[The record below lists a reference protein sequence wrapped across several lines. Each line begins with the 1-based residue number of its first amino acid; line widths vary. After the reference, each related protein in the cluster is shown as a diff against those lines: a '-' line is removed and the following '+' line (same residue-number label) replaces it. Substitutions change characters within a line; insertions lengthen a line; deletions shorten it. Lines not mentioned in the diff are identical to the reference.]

1 MPCDSQMD
9 LASRSTLLL
18 PCWAT
23 SGMSLL
29 LAKPPFPQ
37 PSRGFK
43 KKPLFPGDA
52 EIQDRQH
59 AVGTELLP
67 FPPRLLTLKC
77 LPLHNQRKHW
87 KICHCNGQIPA
98 LLRREAQIFH
108 HRIKNKSG
116 YGMGIP
122 ENGQYCKRALSKCS
136 AQKGK
141 RERKRERFGVLL
153 RRLRVDFFF

>member
-116 YGMGIP
+116 YGMGIHLRMDSIVRERYQNVQP
-122 ENGQYCKRALSKCS
+122 
-136 AQKGK
+136 K
-141 RERKRERFGVLL
+141 REKEREKEKDLEYYLEG
-153 RRLRVDFFF
+153 